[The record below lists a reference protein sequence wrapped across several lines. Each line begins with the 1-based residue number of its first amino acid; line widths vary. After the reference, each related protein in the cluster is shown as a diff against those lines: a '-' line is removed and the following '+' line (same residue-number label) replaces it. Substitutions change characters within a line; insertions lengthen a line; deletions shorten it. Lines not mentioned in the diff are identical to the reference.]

1 MVWKI
6 DHHSDYLFLRRRITD
21 HFGHG
26 ELEDSHPLAVFTKPA
41 KINWS
46 TAGGIVRCAYLFDKT
61 KGRVSVSILGIALG
75 VALGLALFVSACRR
89 RVQRLIA
96 VTKERASLAEHT
108 RREMGSQRTD
118 PT

>member
-1 MVWKI
+1 LARLVAAGVAAHAI
-6 DHHSDYLFLRRRITD
+6 DIALPARNGLADMNKCKWIA
-21 HFGHG
+21 
-26 ELEDSHPLAVFTKPA
+26 HPPGARAP
-41 KINWS
+41 
-46 TAGGIVRCAYLFDKT
+46 D
-61 KGRVSVSILGIALG
+61 LGITL
-75 VALGLALFVSACRR
+75 ALGLALFVSACRR